1 MKKIFIAILLIG
13 VQACFLAA
21 SAKNN
26 DVLDA
31 SEELE
36 KLKQQKHAI
45 DLNSKTQV
53 AACYQK
59 FAVSNCLQEVKA
71 TTQTS
76 LNSIKRRELE
86 IKDSQRN
93 AKIQT
98 DEIKQI
104 GSKND
109 VVPKAGEAANL
120 KSTTAKTRQIKSIKT
135 DGEILAD
142 KTISDK
148 LRAEQAKRRLDD
160 SNRKQAQLQRKNQI
174 RENKNNQSADNVA
187 KYNQKMALAAAKK
200 AAVEEESLLREQP
213 KSASLPIPKTIS
225 SIPTPTAKTQ

>member
-148 LRAEQAKRRLDD
+148 LRAEQEKWPHKFEQRYKWKLWTFRR
-160 SNRKQAQLQRKNQI
+160 SFQWSRNQ
-174 RENKNNQSADNVA
+174 QDAHGV
-187 KYNQKMALAAAKK
+187 
-200 AAVEEESLLREQP
+200 
-213 KSASLPIPKTIS
+213 
-225 SIPTPTAKTQ
+225 PTARHLKPEWH